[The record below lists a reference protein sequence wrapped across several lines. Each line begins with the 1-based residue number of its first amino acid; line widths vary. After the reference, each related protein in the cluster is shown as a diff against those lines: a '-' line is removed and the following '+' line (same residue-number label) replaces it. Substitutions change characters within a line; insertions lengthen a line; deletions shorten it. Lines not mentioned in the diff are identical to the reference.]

1 MKILFFGDS
10 ITDAGRN
17 RAVDYQYT
25 SYGHGYVYAVTS
37 ELLSQD
43 FTKYQIVNRGIG
55 GHRVV
60 DLYARIKAD
69 VWNEEPDVLTIL
81 VGINDIWHE
90 LVAKNGVDLDRFERV
105 YRMMIEDT
113 LQRLPN
119 VKIILLEPFI
129 LNGSLT
135 EKYIK
140 ECFGTVLDYAKVVER
155 IAKDYNLYF
164 IPLQE
169 KLSERAEKD
178 GAVNYLF
185 DGVHPAM
192 AGAKL
197 IASEWLK
204 LFKEKIER
212 SLQ

>member
-17 RAVDYQYT
+17 REIDYQAY
-25 SYGHGYVYAVTS
+25 SYGHGYVYVAAS
-37 ELLSQD
+37 ELLAED
-43 FTKYQIVNRGIG
+43 PTKYQIVNRGIS

-69 VWNEEPDVLTIL
+69 MWNEQPDVLSIL
-81 VGINDIWHE
+81 IGINDIWHE
-90 LVAKNGVDLDRFERV
+90 ILGKNGVELDRFDRV

-113 LQRLPN
+113 LRRLPN
-119 VKIILLEPFI
+119 VKIVLLEPFI

-140 ECFGTVLDYAKVVER
+140 ECFGTVLEYAKAVKR
-155 IAKDYNLYF
+155 IAEDYNLYF

-169 KLSERAEKD
+169 KLSARAEQD
-178 GAVNYLF
+178 GATNYLF

-204 LFKEKIER
+204 LFKENIER

>member
-10 ITDAGRN
+10 ITEMGRN
-17 RAVDYQYT
+17 QETDYQYN
-25 SYGHGYVYAVTS
+25 SYGHGYVYAITS

-43 FTKYQIVNRGIG
+43 VNKYKIVNRGIA

-69 VWNEEPDVLTIL
+69 VWNEEPAVLTIL

-90 LVAKNGVDLDRFERV
+90 ILSKNGVELDRFERV

-119 VKIILLEPFI
+119 VKIVLLEPFV
-129 LNGSLT
+129 LLGNVT
-135 EKYIK
+135 EMHMEQYF
-140 ECFGTVLDYAKVVER
+140 CQVLDYANVVKK
-155 IAKDYNLYF
+155 IAEEYNLYF
-164 IPLQE
+164 VPLQK
-169 KLSERAEKD
+169 KLNEYAEKN
-178 GAVNYLF
+178 GAENYLF
-185 DGVHPAM
+185 DGVHPAI

-197 IASEWLK
+197 IADEWLK
-204 LFKEKIER
+204 WFKENMQR

>member
-17 RAVDYQYT
+17 REIDYQAY
-25 SYGHGYVYAVTS
+25 SYGHGYVYVAAS
-37 ELLSQD
+37 ELLAED
-43 FTKYQIVNRGIG
+43 PTKYQIVNRGIS

-69 VWNEEPDVLTIL
+69 MWNEEPDVLSIL
-81 VGINDIWHE
+81 IGINDIWHE
-90 LVAKNGVDLDRFERV
+90 IGGKNGVELDRFDRV

-119 VKIILLEPFI
+119 VKIVLCEPFV
-129 LNGSLT
+129 LEGSAT
-135 EKYIK
+135 NEYMD
-140 ECFGTVLDYAKVVER
+140 EYFSQVTAYAAAVKK
-155 IAKDYNLYF
+155 IAEDYNLYF
-164 IPLQE
+164 LPLQE
-169 KLSERAEKD
+169 KLSEAAAKYGAEY
-178 GAVNYLF
+178 YLT

-197 IASEWLK
+197 IANEWLN
-204 LFKEKIER
+204 LFKENIDK
-212 SLQ
+212 

>member
-1 MKILFFGDS
+1 MKLLFFGDS

-17 RAVDYQYT
+17 RELDYQYT
-25 SYGHGYVYAVTS
+25 SYGHGFVYAITS
-37 ELLSQD
+37 ELQSQD
-43 FTKYQIVNRGIG
+43 FTKYQILNRGIG

-69 VWNEEPDVLTIL
+69 VWNEAPDVLTIL

-90 LVAKNGVDLDRFERV
+90 IVVKNGVDLDRFERV

-119 VKIILLEPFI
+119 VKIVLLEPFI
-129 LNGSLT
+129 LDGSLT
-135 EKYIK
+135 EKYI
-140 ECFGTVLDYAKVVER
+140 EEYSGTVLDYAKVVAK
-155 IAKDYNLYF
+155 IAEDYNLYF
-164 IPLQE
+164 VPLQE
-169 KLSERAEKD
+169 KLSKCAEKD

-197 IASEWLK
+197 IADEWLK
-204 LFKEKIER
+204 LFKENIER